1 MPSFKYEALDPSGRK
16 LTGLMDGASPKEI
29 IRELNRAGF
38 LPIAA
43 VEARGQGGRSWRE
56 WFTPEPKAEEIT
68 AMTLDIV
75 MLLKGGV
82 SLSESL
88 QLLQEMG
95 GRGWRTRVFRE
106 LHLAIS
112 VGKTFSQA
120 LSEHPRLFSPIYV
133 KMVEVAEA
141 TGRLEEALASLA
153 DERQRMER
161 MRKRLV
167 SAISYPAFLIIAAL
181 SAMTFIFMYVIPQ
194 FETALEGFRD
204 KIDPTALMVFNAS
217 AFLRANFQTIII
229 SIAGTIVGS
238 LLLGKLGHAR
248 GFWISLIARVP
259 LMSTVLRYEV
269 TLKFCRT
276 LSVLIGNGV
285 DISTSL
291 RLLRDV
297 VRLPAYAAEV
307 DGVIADVRKGRRLSE
322 ALDTRTF
329 LPRHVV
335 QMLRVGE
342 ESGRL
347 PDSASRV
354 AVFYEARL
362 DTALSRVIAVIGPAT
377 MMLVSMLIAWLIISV
392 MTALMSVNDLLK

>member
-1 MPSFKYEALDPSGRK
+1 MPSFRYEALDTSGRRM
-16 LTGLMDGASPKEI
+16 TGLMDGSSVAEI
-29 IRELNRAGF
+29 IKELDRAGF
-38 LPIAA
+38 LPIKAA
-43 VEARGQGGRSWRE
+43 EARAQSGRSLRDLL
-56 WFTPEPKAEEIT
+56 TPEPKSEDIT
-68 AMTLDIV
+68 ALTLDLV

-82 SLSESL
+82 TLAEAL
-88 QLLQEMG
+88 VLLQQMG
-95 GRGWRTRVFRE
+95 GSRWRAKVLRE

-112 VGKTFSQA
+112 VGKTFSAA
-120 LSEHPRLFSPIYV
+120 LAEHPRLFSPIYI

-141 TGRLEEALASLA
+141 TGRLEEALAALA
-153 DERQRMER
+153 EERQRMER
-161 MRKRLV
+161 MKKRLV
-167 SAISYPAFLIIAAL
+167 GAVSYPAFLIFSAL
-181 SAMTFIFMYVIPQ
+181 SAMTFIFLYVIPQ

-204 KIDPTALMVFNAS
+204 KIDPTALMVFNMS
-217 AFLRANFQTIII
+217 SFLRQNLQTI
-229 SIAGTIVGS
+229 GFTIGAVVLGM
-238 LLLGKLGHAR
+238 LLVGKLGAQR
-248 GFWISLIARVP
+248 GIWISLLARVP
-259 LMSTVLRYEV
+259 FLSTLFLYES

-297 VRLPAYAAEV
+297 VRLPAFRAQI
-307 DGVIADVRKGRRLSE
+307 DGVVADVRKGRRLSE
-322 ALDTRTF
+322 ALETRDI

-354 AVFYEARL
+354 AIFYEARL
-362 DTALSRVIAVIGPAT
+362 DTALGRVIAVLGPAT
-377 MMLVSMLIAWLIISV
+377 MMLVSILIAWLIISV

>member
-1 MPSFKYEALDPSGRK
+1 MPSFRYEALDASGRK
-16 LTGLMDGASPKEI
+16 TSGLMDGTSVAEI
-29 IRELNRAGF
+29 IKELDRAGF
-38 LPIAA
+38 LPIKAA
-43 VEARGQGGRSWRE
+43 QAHTQTGRSLRDLL
-56 WFTPEPKAEEIT
+56 TPEPKSEDIT

-82 SLSESL
+82 TLVEAL
-88 QLLQEMG
+88 VLLQQMG
-95 GRGWRTRVFRE
+95 GSRWRTKVLRE

-112 VGKTFSQA
+112 VGKTFSAA
-120 LSEHPRLFSPIYV
+120 LGEHPRLFSPIYV

-141 TGRLEEALASLA
+141 TGRLEEALSALA

-161 MRKRLV
+161 MKKRLV
-167 SAISYPAFLIIAAL
+167 GAISYPAFLIFAAL
-181 SAMTFIFMYVIPQ
+181 SAMTFIFLYVIPQ

-204 KIDPTALMVFNAS
+204 KIDPTALMVFNMS
-217 AFLRANFQTIII
+217 SFLRTNLQTIGL
-229 SIAGTIVGS
+229 SLGALVVG
-238 LLLGKLGHAR
+238 LLVMGKLGQER
-248 GFWISLIARVP
+248 GIWMRIFAHVP
-259 LMSTVLRYEV
+259 LLRTLFLYES

-297 VRLPAYAAEV
+297 VRLPAFRAEI
-307 DGVIADVRKGRRLSE
+307 DGIVGDVRKGRRLSE
-322 ALDTRTF
+322 ALETREI

-354 AVFYEARL
+354 ATFYEARL
-362 DTALSRVIAVIGPAT
+362 DTALSRVIAVLGPAT
-377 MMLVSMLIAWLIISV
+377 MMIVSVLIAWLIISV

>member
-1 MPSFKYEALDPSGRK
+1 MPSFRYEALDASGRK
-16 LTGLMDGASPKEI
+16 MTGLMDGTSVAEI
-29 IRELNRAGF
+29 IKELDRAGF
-38 LPIAA
+38 LPIKAA
-43 VEARGQGGRSWRE
+43 EARAQSGRSLRDML
-56 WFTPEPKAEEIT
+56 TPEPSSEDIT

-82 SLSESL
+82 TLAEAL
-88 QLLQEMG
+88 VLLQQMG
-95 GRGWRTRVFRE
+95 GSRWRTKVLRE

-112 VGKTFSQA
+112 VGKTFSAA
-120 LSEHPRLFSPIYV
+120 LAEHPRLFSPIYV

-141 TGRLEEALASLA
+141 TGRLEEALSALA

-161 MRKRLV
+161 MKKRLV
-167 SAISYPAFLIIAAL
+167 GAISYPAFLIFAAL
-181 SAMTFIFMYVIPQ
+181 SAMTFIFLYVIPQ

-204 KIDPTALMVFNAS
+204 KIDPTALMVFNMS
-217 AFLRANFQTIII
+217 SFLRTNIQTI
-229 SIAGTIVGS
+229 GLS
-238 LLLGKLGHAR
+238 LGAVVIGVLVAGKLGQER
-248 GFWISLIARVP
+248 GIWMRVFSRVP
-259 LMSTVLRYEV
+259 LLRTLLLYES

-297 VRLPAYAAEV
+297 VRLPAFRAEI
-307 DGVIADVRKGRRLSE
+307 DGVVGDVRKGRRLSE
-322 ALDTRTF
+322 ALETREI

-354 AVFYEARL
+354 ATFYEARL
-362 DTALSRVIAVIGPAT
+362 DTALSRVIAVLGPAT
-377 MMLVSMLIAWLIISV
+377 MMLVSVLIAWLIISV

>member
-1 MPSFKYEALDPSGRK
+1 MPSFRYEALDTNGRR
-16 LTGLMDGASPKEI
+16 LTGMMDGLSRGEI
-29 IRELNRAGF
+29 IKELDRAGF
-38 LPIAA
+38 LPIKA
-43 VEARGQGGRSWRE
+43 VEARAQAGRTLRDML
-56 WFTPEPKAEEIT
+56 TPEPKSEDIT

-82 SLSESL
+82 TLSEALS
-88 QLLQEMG
+88 LLQQMG
-95 GRGWRTRVFRE
+95 GSRWRTKVLRE

-120 LSEHPRLFSPIYV
+120 LSEHPRLFSPIYI

-141 TGRLEEALASLA
+141 TGRLEEALAALA
-153 DERQRMER
+153 EERQRTER
-161 MRKRLV
+161 MRKRLIG
-167 SAISYPAFLIIAAL
+167 AIAYPAFLIVSAL
-181 SAMTFIFMYVIPQ
+181 SAMTFIFLYVIPQ

-204 KIDPTALMVFNAS
+204 KIDPTALMVFNMS
-217 AFLRANFQTIII
+217 AFLRQNLQTIGI
-229 SIAGTIVGS
+229 SIGAVVLGS
-238 LLLGKLGHAR
+238 LLLGKLGAR
-248 GFWISLIARVP
+248 RGIWTSLFARLP
-259 LMSTVLRYEV
+259 FFRTVFLYEV

-276 LSVLIGNGV
+276 MAVLIGNGV

-297 VRLPAYAAEV
+297 VRLPAYAAQV

-322 ALDTRTF
+322 ALETRDF

-354 AVFYEARL
+354 AVFYESRL
-362 DTALSRVIAVIGPAT
+362 DTALTRVIAVLGPAT
-377 MMLVSMLIAWLIISV
+377 MMLVSVLIAWLIISV

>member
-1 MPSFKYEALDPSGRK
+1 MPSFRYEALDASGRK
-16 LTGLMDGASPKEI
+16 TSGLMDGTSVAEI
-29 IRELNRAGF
+29 IKELDRAGF
-38 LPIAA
+38 LPIKAA
-43 VEARGQGGRSWRE
+43 EARAQTGRSLRDML
-56 WFTPEPKAEEIT
+56 TPEPKSEDIT

-82 SLSESL
+82 TLAEAL
-88 QLLQEMG
+88 VLLQQMG
-95 GRGWRTRVFRE
+95 GSRWRTKVLRE

-112 VGKTFSQA
+112 VGKTFSAA
-120 LSEHPRLFSPIYV
+120 LGEHPRLFSPIYV

-141 TGRLEEALASLA
+141 TGRLEEALSALA

-161 MRKRLV
+161 MKKRLV
-167 SAISYPAFLIIAAL
+167 GAISYPAFLILAAL
-181 SAMTFIFMYVIPQ
+181 SAMTFIFLYVIPQ

-204 KIDPTALMVFNAS
+204 KIDPTALMVFNMS
-217 AFLRANFQTIII
+217 SFLRTNLQTIGL
-229 SIAGTIVGS
+229 SLGGLVVGVLLVS
-238 LLLGKLGHAR
+238 KLGQERGIWMRLFSHVPLLRTLLL
-248 GFWISLIARVP
+248 
-259 LMSTVLRYEV
+259 YEA

-297 VRLPAYAAEV
+297 VRLPAFRAEI
-307 DGVIADVRKGRRLSE
+307 DGVVGDVRKGKRLSE
-322 ALDTRTF
+322 ALETRAI

-354 AVFYEARL
+354 AIFYEARL
-362 DTALSRVIAVIGPAT
+362 DTALSRVIAVLGPAT
-377 MMLVSMLIAWLIISV
+377 MMLVSVLIAWLIISV

>member
-1 MPSFKYEALDPSGRK
+1 MPSFRYEALDTSGRK
-16 LTGLMDGASPKEI
+16 MSGLMDGTSVAEILKE
-29 IRELNRAGF
+29 LDRAGF
-38 LPIAA
+38 LPIKAA
-43 VEARGQGGRSWRE
+43 EARAQSGRSLRDML
-56 WFTPEPKAEEIT
+56 TPEPKSEDIT
-68 AMTLDIV
+68 AMTLDVV

-82 SLSESL
+82 TLAESL
-88 QLLQEMG
+88 VLLQQMG
-95 GRGWRTRVFRE
+95 GSRWRTKVLRE

-112 VGKTFSQA
+112 VGKTFSAA
-120 LSEHPRLFSPIYV
+120 LAEHPRLFSPIYI

-141 TGRLEEALASLA
+141 TGRLEEALSALA
-153 DERQRMER
+153 EERQRMER
-161 MRKRLV
+161 MKKRLV
-167 SAISYPAFLIIAAL
+167 GAVSYPAFLILSAL
-181 SAMTFIFMYVIPQ
+181 SAMTFIFLYVIPQ

-204 KIDPTALMVFNAS
+204 KIDPTALMVFNMS
-217 AFLRANFQTIII
+217 AFLRHNLQLIGFSLGA
-229 SIAGTIVGS
+229 IVLGM
-238 LLLGKLGHAR
+238 LLVGKLGSHR
-248 GFWISLIARVP
+248 GIWISLLARLP
-259 LMSTVLRYEV
+259 FLRTLFLYEA

-297 VRLPAYAAEV
+297 VRLPAFRAQI
-307 DGVIADVRKGRRLSE
+307 DGVVADVRKGRRLSE
-322 ALDTRTF
+322 ALETRDV

-354 AVFYEARL
+354 ATFYEARL
-362 DTALSRVIAVIGPAT
+362 DTALGRVIAVLGPAT
-377 MMLVSMLIAWLIISV
+377 MMLVSVLIAWLIISV